1 MLMSYRVDD
10 GVWQL
15 CGQKILLNTL
25 NQIHL
30 CQTDAG
36 ISLVVNSLD
45 FKFIVISLFKGS
57 RFESGAGFANQA
69 NR

>member
-15 CGQKILLNTL
+15 CGQKILLNIL
-25 NQIHL
+25 NQIRL
-30 CQTDAG
+30 IWIAG
-36 ISLVVNSLD
+36 EISLVVNSLD
-45 FKFIVISLFKGS
+45 FKSTGIGLFKGS
-57 RFESGAGFANQA
+57 RFESLAGFAISA